1 MMLTA
6 KQPVHHGYRPVHDL
20 PTPPRSSP
28 PLTVQDSYQKSLPAL
43 PQRRSPPT
51 KPMSAPHRG
60 LPLPAAMTLPQPPP
74 PAPGPPHPAAPGPSL
89 HSQGPPAPSPRIQA
103 LGILPA
109 PPQHQGS
116 EDQMKSWLAAKA
128 EEEKRKQEEEKTRQE
143 TLRLEQ
149 RRLEYD
155 MLRTS
160 LDRGIPPPM
169 VPIVFA
175 GMSGGT
181 LSQVA
186 LEWAQQYLM
195 PQQAHP
201 AQIMPAQGA
210 LSPESRRESQQYGGQ
225 QYGGSMGIPPT
236 PGAGAGAPASFVSYQ
251 GPGSPTRP
259 RPHPLGVGGAVGRP
273 LGGSALPRI
282 STGEGTAGLSGI
294 AHPGHP
300 LSQQQSATPQQDT
313 QSPSIYFH
321 HWQPPSTQ
329 GGSNQPGTP
338 SVDSPKK
345 RKATGPQQ
353 PAPPPSQSRFRSPP
367 FGQHGGPSTLS
378 NPPPGRR
385 RGHSRQRS
393 DISSYRS
400 AGRGRIEGF
409 GPHRGLSPSLSASRE
424 TAVAEPSQQP
434 RSAAHSVS
442 SLLSDQPSPRYAPEM
457 RTQQG
462 ESERRH
468 SPGVSDER
476 LRGGTA
482 GAGPGAPGP
491 LGPGREND

>member
-6 KQPVHHGYRPVHDL
+6 NQPVHHGYRPVHDL

-28 PLTVQDSYQKSLPAL
+28 PLTVQDSYQKSLATL
-43 PQRRSPPT
+43 PQKQSPST

-60 LPLPAAMTLPQPPP
+60 LPLPAAMTLTQPPP

-89 HSQGPPAPSPRIQA
+89 HSQGA
-103 LGILPA
+103 PA
-109 PPQHQGS
+109 PPQLGQALGALPGPPQHPGS
-116 EDQMKSWLAAKA
+116 EDSMRNWLVAKA
-128 EEEKRKQEEEKTRQE
+128 EEEKRRQEEEKTRQE
-143 TLRLEQ
+143 SLRLEQ
-149 RRLEYD
+149 RKLEFE

-160 LDRGIPPPM
+160 LDRGIPPAM

-175 GMSGGT
+175 GMGGGT

-186 LEWAQQYLM
+186 VELAQQYLA

-225 QYGGSMGIPPT
+225 QYGGSVGVPST
-236 PGAGAGAPASFVSYQ
+236 PGAGAGSQPSFVSYQ
-251 GPGSPTRP
+251 GPGSPARP
-259 RPHPLGVGGAVGRP
+259 RAHTMGVGSAVGRP
-273 LGGSALPRI
+273 LAGSALPRI
-282 STGEGTAGLSGI
+282 STGEGAAGPSGI
-294 AHPGHP
+294 AHPGHA
-300 LSQQQSATPQQDT
+300 LAQQQAAAPQQDT

-353 PAPPPSQSRFRSPP
+353 PAPPPTQTRFRSPP
-367 FGQHGGPSTLS
+367 LGQHGGPSTLP

-385 RGHSRQRS
+385 RGHSRQGS

-400 AGRGRIEGF
+400 MGRGRTEGF
-409 GPHRGLSPSLSASRE
+409 VPHPRLSPSLGASRE
-424 TAVAEPSQQP
+424 TAVAESSQQS

-442 SLLSDQPSPRYAPEM
+442 SLLSDQPSPRYASEM
-457 RTQQG
+457 RPQRG
-462 ESERRH
+462 ESERRN
-468 SPGVSDER
+468 SPVASDER
-476 LRGGTA
+476 SRGGTS
-482 GAGPGAPGP
+482 GPGSAPGP